1 VEVVVDSWPV
11 GPTGAV
17 GREDAEVPS
26 TLLREPKQER
36 SRRTA
41 ERVLDALEEL
51 LREKSFEAITVREL
65 LARSRTSAG
74 SVYARFPAKDALLP
88 VLYDRHDAR
97 VHAGVD
103 AWMRDP
109 ARERVGSLEARVAEL
124 AAQVVKDH
132 RERRWFKR
140 AVALHARTHPEMIP
154 PDQRRRRERVHR
166 AWQDE
171 LLRFRDRI
179 GHPDPERAVAFGL
192 FMLVSTCR
200 EKVVFGDAP
209 LATSF
214 KLTDAQ
220 LADELARALLAYLD
234 VPSKGVGR

>member
-1 VEVVVDSWPV
+1 M
-11 GPTGAV
+11 
-17 GREDAEVPS
+17 VPP

-41 ERVLDALEEL
+41 GRILDALEEL
-51 LREKSFEAITVREL
+51 LQEKAFESITVREL

-74 SVYARFPAKDALLP
+74 SFYARFPTKEALLP

-97 VHAGVD
+97 VHAGID
-103 AWMRDP
+103 AWKQDP
-109 ARERVGSLEARVAEL
+109 ARGRLETIEALARAL
-124 AAQVVKDH
+124 AANIVRSH
-132 RERRWFKR
+132 RQRRWFQR

-154 PDQRRRRERVHR
+154 AEQRRRRERVHR

-171 LLRFRDRI
+171 LLRFRARI

-192 FMLVSTCR
+192 FMVVSACR
-200 EKVVFGDAP
+200 EKVVFSDAP

-214 KLTDAQ
+214 TLTDAQ

-234 VPSKGVGR
+234 VQPEGKGK